1 MATTPSIPRLLL
13 LLSKRD
19 QTLATA
25 ESITAGLI
33 SAALTDIAGASKI
46 FKGGIVAYSD
56 EVKHDVLG
64 VPNEILNPPGP
75 SAVSA
80 ECAKA
85 MAEGAARVLGTDWAL
100 ATTGYAGNG
109 RERKLLASASTSD
122 ILDELHPPN
131 TIPNQ
136 DDGLVFIHVVGP
148 SVSEG
153 KMFHFDQANPRNLNR
168 SLTLSHA
175 LNFLFELVDSVN
187 QPTEH

>member
-64 VPNEILNPPGP
+64 VPTIIF
-75 SAVSA
+75 
-80 ECAKA
+80 
-85 MAEGAARVLGTDWAL
+85 R
-100 ATTGYAGNG
+100 
-109 RERKLLASASTSD
+109 
-122 ILDELHPPN
+122 DEEHSSSFFLC
-131 TIPNQ
+131 
-136 DDGLVFIHVVGP
+136 
-148 SVSEG
+148 
-153 KMFHFDQANPRNLNR
+153 R
-168 SLTLSHA
+168 S
-175 LNFLFELVDSVN
+175 
-187 QPTEH
+187 